1 MTLPTPSSD
10 AIALSNQLL
19 SQIIAEI
26 KMHGS
31 ISFARYMELALY
43 APQLGYYQN
52 GYQKFGKEGDFV
64 TSPEIS
70 ALFSYCL
77 ANQCADILAD
87 LKGGDII
94 EFGAG
99 SGVMA
104 ADILGHLQK
113 IKQLPNHYF
122 ILELS
127 ATLQSQQYETLSKKV
142 PELLDRVVWLS
153 ELPKIPIKGIILAN
167 EVLDAMPV
175 NLFTIQNGI
184 KDLCVTCDGNNALM
198 FIPRSAAY
206 TLPKDCVFPE
216 GYTSEINLFLPGW
229 IKSIS
234 DCLVEGAAIIIDYGF
249 LEHEYYHPDRSM
261 GTLMCHYRHRSHG
274 DPFFYP
280 GLQDITAHVDFTA
293 VAENAEKNGFSVRF
307 MNQARFL
314 LENNLLSCLQEDA
327 DEKDEKTRFQE
338 NQQIRKLTS
347 PNEMGELFKAM
358 LLEKKREQI
367 KHDK

>member
-1 MTLPTPSSD
+1 MALPTPSSD

-26 KMHGS
+26 KTQGA

-43 APQLGYYQN
+43 APGLGYYQN

-70 ALFSYCL
+70 PLFSYCL
-77 ANQCADILAD
+77 ANQCADILSE
-87 LKGGDII
+87 LNGGDIL

-104 ADILGHLQK
+104 ADILSHLQK
-113 IKQLPNHYF
+113 INQLPNQYF

-127 ATLQSQQYETLSKKV
+127 ASLQAQQRETLAAKI
-142 PELLDRVVWLS
+142 PDLLDRVIWLS
-153 ELPKIPIKGIILAN
+153 ELPKTPIKGVILAN

-175 NLFTIQNGI
+175 NLFTIQKGI
-184 KDLCVTCDGNNALM
+184 KDLCVTCDDKNTLM
-198 FIPRSAAY
+198 FIPRSADY
-206 TLPKDCVFPE
+206 TLPSDCLFAE
-216 GYTSEINLFLPGW
+216 GYTSEINLWIPGW
-229 IKSIS
+229 IKSVS
-234 DCLVEGAAIIIDYGF
+234 DSLAKGAAIIIDYGF
-249 LEHEYYHPDRSM
+249 LQHEYYHPDRSM
-261 GTLMCHYRHRSHG
+261 GTLLCHYRHRTHG

-293 VAENAEKNGFSVRF
+293 VAENAEQNGFSVRF

-314 LENNLLSCLQEDA
+314 LENNLLSCVEQCL
-327 DEKDEKTRFQE
+327 DEADEKTRFQQ

-347 PNEMGELFKAM
+347 PNEMGELFKVM
-358 LLEKKREQI
+358 ILERP
-367 KHDK
+367 